1 VIFLQLEVVEQEG
14 AAGAYCDFG
23 SASQH
28 FFWEGGR
35 MGAMCNDS
43 KKGSKA
49 LNREIRQIR
58 ERGARRRCA
67 MAGQATRLGQRRRG
81 GKSSGLIRVVPT

>member
-1 VIFLQLEVVEQEG
+1 MIFLQLEVVEQEV

-49 LNREIRQIR
+49 LNREIR
-58 ERGARRRCA
+58 
-67 MAGQATRLGQRRRG
+67 
-81 GKSSGLIRVVPT
+81 